1 MIDVKNVVI
10 DKKANVVMISG
21 VDLDEIWKESK
32 EDAPCRDVCFK
43 FDISAPGVRK
53 YLYLVTKNNKKAN
66 EHVHMNQRLNALV
79 GQTMFFSNNFLV
91 KDGA

>member
-10 DKKANVVMISG
+10 DKKANIVMISG
-21 VDLDEIWKESK
+21 VDIDEAWKESK
-32 EDAPCRDVCFK
+32 EDAPCKDVCYK

-53 YLYLVTKNNKKAN
+53 YLYLVTQNNKKAN
-66 EHVHMNQRLNALV
+66 THSHMYQRLNALV
-79 GQTMFFSNNFLV
+79 GQTMFFSKNFLV

>member
-32 EDAPCRDVCFK
+32 DDSACKEACYK

-91 KDGA
+91 KGEA

>member
-10 DKKANVVMISG
+10 DRKKNQVMISG
-21 VDLDEIWKESK
+21 VDLDELWKDSK
-32 EDAPCRDVCFK
+32 DDNACKDVCYK

-66 EHVHMNQRLNALV
+66 EHIHMNQRLNALV
-79 GQTMFFSNNFLV
+79 GQTLFFSNNFLV

>member
-10 DKKANVVMISG
+10 DKKANMVLISG
-21 VDLDEIWKESK
+21 VDIDEVWKESK
-32 EDAPCRDVCFK
+32 EDAPCKDVCFK
-43 FDISAPGVRK
+43 FDISALGVRK
-53 YLYLVTKNNKKAN
+53 YLYLVTKNNKRAN

>member
-10 DKKANVVMISG
+10 D
-21 VDLDEIWKESK
+21 
-32 EDAPCRDVCFK
+32 
-43 FDISAPGVRK
+43 
-53 YLYLVTKNNKKAN
+53 KKAN

-91 KDGA
+91 KGEA